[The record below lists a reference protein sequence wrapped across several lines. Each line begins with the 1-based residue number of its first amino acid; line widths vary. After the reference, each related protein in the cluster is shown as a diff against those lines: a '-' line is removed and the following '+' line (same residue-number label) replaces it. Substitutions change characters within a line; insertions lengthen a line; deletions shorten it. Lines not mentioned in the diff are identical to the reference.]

1 MRFSKCP
8 ICEKHLIESFK
19 YLDKDFK
26 NNIFQDLSIECCLN
40 CGISWTNKKF
50 NPITLNNFYE
60 KDYRAKDSVI
70 FIDYKNSIIKNR
82 VEPR

>member
-8 ICEKHLIESFK
+8 ICEKDLIESFK

-50 NPITLNNFYE
+50 NPW
-60 KDYRAKDSVI
+60 
-70 FIDYKNSIIKNR
+70 
-82 VEPR
+82 